1 MYKVVNGVERN
12 LGLMDF
18 GVDRLSSRLAIMVF
32 DDFTLSK
39 KNVRDINGQEIE
51 VYVYGV
57 RCTNSFNN
65 KQVKIDVS
73 YTTENK
79 VALENA
85 LHKKEANIFEKVFI
99 DFEDCVVGHY
109 RSGSGDFAN
118 VAQTYKAEKVK
129 VLSNE
134 EVQAIMKRLESENS
148 TVNIAEQIKQDKNH
162 K

>member
-65 KQVKIDVS
+65 KQVKIKYEYSLVTYFD
-73 YTTENK
+73 
-79 VALENA
+79 
-85 LHKKEANIFEKVFI
+85 
-99 DFEDCVVGHY
+99 
-109 RSGSGDFAN
+109 N
-118 VAQTYKAEKVK
+118 V
-129 VLSNE
+129 L
-134 EVQAIMKRLESENS
+134 
-148 TVNIAEQIKQDKNH
+148 
-162 K
+162 